1 MEVAM
6 TKTLLDLDEDVL
18 REAGVALGTA
28 TKKDTV
34 TRALQTA
41 IEARR
46 AGRRR
51 TLADLQRVADEGG
64 FDFDLYDELDK

>member
-1 MEVAM
+1 MA
-6 TKTLLDLDEDVL
+6 KTLLDLDEDVL
-18 REAGVALGTA
+18 QEAGVALGTV

-34 TRALQTA
+34 TKALHTA
-41 IEARR
+41 IEVSR

-51 TLADLQRVADEGG
+51 AMTDLQRVADEGG